1 MFCFWLHAQNTSQ
14 RLKFSISLHVTAST
28 LPPPLSGRH
37 RIGFAYESLKDR
49 LPVRTMMRSGRWF
62 LSRNLNY
69 GISQV
74 IIVKCVDE
82 LHRTNKEREND
93 EEREAAKDIVE
104 KLVSKQ
110 QIAHI
115 LI

>member
-1 MFCFWLHAQNTSQ
+1 M
-14 RLKFSISLHVTAST
+14 
-28 LPPPLSGRH
+28 
-37 RIGFAYESLKDR
+37 
-49 LPVRTMMRSGRWF
+49 
-62 LSRNLNY
+62 
-69 GISQV
+69 

-110 QIAHI
+110 QIEHI

>member
-1 MFCFWLHAQNTSQ
+1 MVEVRSVGLPMKLKKSCFL
-14 RLKFSISLHVTAST
+14 
-28 LPPPLSGRH
+28 
-37 RIGFAYESLKDR
+37 
-49 LPVRTMMRSGRWF
+49 
-62 LSRNLNY
+62 
-69 GISQV
+69 SQV

-82 LHRTNKEREND
+82 LHRTNKERDND

-110 QIAHI
+110 QIEHI